1 MNRSIQGIVIVVGTV
16 LSGCSAF
23 DDLYYVHKNLD
34 VEDMATCS
42 SCDMAAPLTCA
53 AAKGIVGTPLVCVD
67 FASVQDLAKDPKVNG
82 WNFAAG
88 KPTTCPGWESAGVL
102 RLKDFS
108 TFSGDCYFSLPQI
121 TNAQI
126 GQYQRLT
133 LSIQQSIDIL
143 TGSQD
148 AQIFLD
154 IVAPERLMW
163 RGNGHP
169 IGRPLKVPSQRTTI
183 TVDAKR
189 LPDTNGFSWLFELS
203 SSSQAMLQ
211 GWTFESI
218 AVIGHE

>member
-1 MNRSIQGIVIVVGTV
+1 MNRSIQGIVIVLGTI
-16 LSGCSAF
+16 LSGCGAF
-23 DDLYYVHKNLD
+23 DDLNYVRKALD
-34 VEDMATCS
+34 LEDMAMCS

-67 FASVQDLAKDPKVNG
+67 FASIQDLANDPKVKG

-88 KPTTCPGWESAGVL
+88 QPMACPGWESAGIL
-102 RLKDFS
+102 RLKNFS
-108 TFSGDCYFSLPQI
+108 TFGGDCYFSLPQI
-121 TNAQI
+121 TKTQI

-133 LSIQQSIDIL
+133 LSIQQSLDTL

-154 IVAPERLMW
+154 MVAPERLMW

-169 IGRPLKVPSQRTTI
+169 SGKPLKVPSQRTTI
-183 TVDAKR
+183 TVDTKS
-189 LPDTNGFSWLFELS
+189 LPDPNGFSWLFELS
-203 SSSQAMLQ
+203 SSSQATLQ

-218 AVIGHE
+218 AVIGHQ